1 MSTIYNRVQ
10 VSAHWKT
17 VSCEG
22 DVLAQYGLYILK
34 KRLKEKVLT
43 ISDKSKF
50 VYNNPTLDI
59 KGH

>member
-17 VSCEG
+17 GSSEG

-34 KRLKEKVLT
+34 KCLKEKVFQFQFQKQFRIN
-43 ISDKSKF
+43 ISLSII
-50 VYNNPTLDI
+50 TLY
-59 KGH
+59 